1 MIHTAKQLKDKV
13 KNMSGGNSEVAQAL
27 IRTYFME
34 RFLERV
40 SVSEYRNNFILK
52 GGMLVASIVGVDMRA
67 TMDIDTT
74 VKALPLNEKDARAII
89 ERIGELQLEDGITF
103 KIKSVKEI
111 MEDFDYPGIRMMIEA
126 NLERMRQPFKIDIST
141 DDAITPG
148 AVEYKYKLMFEDR
161 SISVLSYNLE
171 TLLAEKMQTIL
182 ARGLANTRM
191 RDFFRRKINI
201 AYFYILFAKSY
212 SLSKVYGLERD
223 KTYKRWIAIDENIV
237 KVYTDFITCF
247 IFLGKIYKSD
257 QFQGRENKNM
267 KNMKVRTKLNLILVL
282 VILLV
287 ALGSVVSIKDLGDV
301 KDKALET
308 MDASS
313 RQSYD
318 DSIKEQVGVVISLLS
333 EINDAYK
340 AGTYTL
346 DEAKK
351 IAADEVR
358 QMRYGETGYFW
369 IDQSDGTNV
378 VLLGSDTEG
387 TNRMETEDANGY
399 KMVKEIIRVAVED
412 GGGYT
417 DYVFPKE
424 GETKPSPK
432 RSYSEYFE
440 PFDWVVGT
448 GNYTDYIDTAIEKQD
463 KVFSSYAMKKA
474 ITLIGACVAMLVVVA
489 VLVFMIAQDITKSL
503 KKVVAE
509 IEVIAGG
516 NFAHRMQDNMMK
528 RKDDFGQ
535 LAGTLETMRESICGL
550 LSQVKIEAAN
560 IDTVVEAMDSSIS
573 NLNGE
578 IEDVSATTEQLAAST
593 EETAA
598 STEQIN
604 SMTQQ
609 IDGAAKEIAI
619 RAQDGATEAEEIHKR
634 AAQTKEATVENRQK
648 VQTMLGEIRGRL
660 EQALEEAKVVE
671 QIGVLADSILA
682 ITGQTNLLAL
692 NASIEAARAGEA
704 GKGFA
709 VVAEEIRV
717 LAEQSKDA
725 VANIQA
731 VTENVDN
738 AVANLAN
745 DSNRLLDFV
754 DTDIVKSFDNFEKMA
769 DDYNMDA
776 SKINDL
782 VSDFSA
788 TSEELVASISN
799 ITEAIEGIT
808 SASNDSAAGTTNIA
822 QKTVSIAG
830 ESAEVMKGV
839 KTAEASAGEL
849 RKNVSNF
856 VIEE

>member
-1 MIHTAKQLKDKV
+1 
-13 KNMSGGNSEVAQAL
+13 
-27 IRTYFME
+27 
-34 RFLERV
+34 
-40 SVSEYRNNFILK
+40 
-52 GGMLVASIVGVDMRA
+52 
-67 TMDIDTT
+67 
-74 VKALPLNEKDARAII
+74 
-89 ERIGELQLEDGITF
+89 
-103 KIKSVKEI
+103 
-111 MEDFDYPGIRMMIEA
+111 MMIEA

-141 DDAITPG
+141 DDAITPD

-191 RDFFRRKINI
+191 SDFFRRKINI

-223 KTYKRWIAIDENIV
+223 KTYKRGIAIDENIV

-634 AAQTKEATVENRQK
+634 AAQTKEETVENRQK

>member
-1 MIHTAKQLKDKV
+1 
-13 KNMSGGNSEVAQAL
+13 
-27 IRTYFME
+27 
-34 RFLERV
+34 
-40 SVSEYRNNFILK
+40 
-52 GGMLVASIVGVDMRA
+52 
-67 TMDIDTT
+67 
-74 VKALPLNEKDARAII
+74 
-89 ERIGELQLEDGITF
+89 
-103 KIKSVKEI
+103 
-111 MEDFDYPGIRMMIEA
+111 
-126 NLERMRQPFKIDIST
+126 
-141 DDAITPG
+141 
-148 AVEYKYKLMFEDR
+148 
-161 SISVLSYNLE
+161 
-171 TLLAEKMQTIL
+171 
-182 ARGLANTRM
+182 
-191 RDFFRRKINI
+191 
-201 AYFYILFAKSY
+201 
-212 SLSKVYGLERD
+212 
-223 KTYKRWIAIDENIV
+223 
-237 KVYTDFITCF
+237 
-247 IFLGKIYKSD
+247 
-257 QFQGRENKNM
+257 M

-282 VILLV
+282 VILFV
-287 ALGSVVSIKDLGDV
+287 ALGSIFSIKNLEEV

-318 DSIKEQVGVVISLLS
+318 DSIKEQVNVVISLLT
-333 EINDAYK
+333 EINDEYK

-346 DEAKK
+346 DEAQK

-378 VLLGSDTEG
+378 VLLGNDTEG

-424 GETKPSPK
+424 GETEPSPK

-448 GNYTDYIDTAIEKQD
+448 GNYTDYIDTAIASQD
-463 KVFSSYAMKKA
+463 KVFSDYAMKKTSA
-474 ITLIGACVAMLVVVA
+474 LIGACVVMLVVVA
-489 VLVFMIAQDITKSL
+489 VLIFMIAQDITKSL

-516 NFAHRMQDNMMK
+516 NFAHRMQGNMMK

-560 IDTVVEAMDSSIS
+560 IDTVVESMDSSIS
-573 NLNGE
+573 DLNGE

-609 IDGAAKEIAI
+609 IDDAAKEIAV

-648 VQTMLGEIRGRL
+648 VQTMLGEIRERL

-717 LAEQSKDA
+717 LAEQSQDA

-754 DTDIVKSFDNFEKMA
+754 DTDIVKSFDDFEKMA
-769 DDYNMDA
+769 DDYNLDA
-776 SKINDL
+776 TKINEL

-799 ITEAIEGIT
+799 ITTAIEEIT
-808 SASNDSAAGTTNIA
+808 TASNESAAGTTNIA

-830 ESAEVMKGV
+830 GSAEVMKGV
-839 KTAEASAGEL
+839 KTAEASAVEL

>member
-1 MIHTAKQLKDKV
+1 
-13 KNMSGGNSEVAQAL
+13 
-27 IRTYFME
+27 
-34 RFLERV
+34 
-40 SVSEYRNNFILK
+40 
-52 GGMLVASIVGVDMRA
+52 
-67 TMDIDTT
+67 
-74 VKALPLNEKDARAII
+74 
-89 ERIGELQLEDGITF
+89 
-103 KIKSVKEI
+103 
-111 MEDFDYPGIRMMIEA
+111 
-126 NLERMRQPFKIDIST
+126 
-141 DDAITPG
+141 
-148 AVEYKYKLMFEDR
+148 
-161 SISVLSYNLE
+161 
-171 TLLAEKMQTIL
+171 
-182 ARGLANTRM
+182 
-191 RDFFRRKINI
+191 
-201 AYFYILFAKSY
+201 
-212 SLSKVYGLERD
+212 
-223 KTYKRWIAIDENIV
+223 
-237 KVYTDFITCF
+237 
-247 IFLGKIYKSD
+247 
-257 QFQGRENKNM
+257 M

-282 VILLV
+282 VILFV
-287 ALGSVVSIKDLGDV
+287 ALGSIFSIKNLEDV

-308 MDASS
+308 MEASS

-318 DSIKEQVGVVISLLS
+318 DSIKEQVNVVISLLT
-333 EINDAYK
+333 EINDEYK

-346 DEAKK
+346 DEAQK

-358 QMRYGETGYFW
+358 QMRYGEAGYFW

-378 VLLGSDTEG
+378 VLLGNDTEG

-424 GETKPSPK
+424 GETEPSPK

-448 GNYTDYIDTAIEKQD
+448 GNYTDYIDTAIASQD
-463 KVFSSYAMKKA
+463 KVFSDYAMKKTGA
-474 ITLIGACVAMLVVVA
+474 LIGACVVMLVVVA
-489 VLVFMIAQDITKSL
+489 VLIFMIAQDITKSL

-535 LAGTLETMRESICGL
+535 LAGALETMRESVCGL
-550 LSQVKIEAAN
+550 LSKVKIEAAN
-560 IDTVVEAMDSSIS
+560 IDKVVETMDSSIS
-573 NLNGE
+573 NLNEE

-609 IDGAAKEIAI
+609 IDGTAKEIAI
-619 RAQDGATEAEEIHKR
+619 RAQNGATESEEIHKR
-634 AAQTKEATVENRQK
+634 AAQTKQTTVENRQK
-648 VQTMLGEIRGRL
+648 VQTVLEEIRGRL
-660 EQALEEAKVVE
+660 EQALKEAKVVE

-717 LAEQSKDA
+717 LAEQSQDA

-754 DTDIVKSFDNFEKMA
+754 DTDIVKSFDDFEKMA
-769 DDYNMDA
+769 DDYNLDA
-776 SKINDL
+776 TKINEL

-799 ITEAIEGIT
+799 ITTAIEEIT
-808 SASNDSAAGTTNIA
+808 TASNESAAGTTNIA

-830 ESAEVMKGV
+830 GSAEVMKGV
-839 KTAEASAGEL
+839 KTAEASAVEL

>member
-1 MIHTAKQLKDKV
+1 
-13 KNMSGGNSEVAQAL
+13 
-27 IRTYFME
+27 
-34 RFLERV
+34 
-40 SVSEYRNNFILK
+40 
-52 GGMLVASIVGVDMRA
+52 
-67 TMDIDTT
+67 
-74 VKALPLNEKDARAII
+74 
-89 ERIGELQLEDGITF
+89 
-103 KIKSVKEI
+103 
-111 MEDFDYPGIRMMIEA
+111 
-126 NLERMRQPFKIDIST
+126 
-141 DDAITPG
+141 
-148 AVEYKYKLMFEDR
+148 
-161 SISVLSYNLE
+161 
-171 TLLAEKMQTIL
+171 
-182 ARGLANTRM
+182 
-191 RDFFRRKINI
+191 
-201 AYFYILFAKSY
+201 
-212 SLSKVYGLERD
+212 
-223 KTYKRWIAIDENIV
+223 
-237 KVYTDFITCF
+237 
-247 IFLGKIYKSD
+247 
-257 QFQGRENKNM
+257 M

-282 VILLV
+282 VILFV
-287 ALGSVVSIKDLGDV
+287 ALGSIFSIKNLEEV

-308 MDASS
+308 MEASS

-318 DSIKEQVGVVISLLS
+318 DSIKEQVNVVISLLT
-333 EINDAYK
+333 EINDEYK
-340 AGTYTL
+340 DGTYTL
-346 DEAKK
+346 DEAQK

-378 VLLGSDTEG
+378 VLLGNDTEG

-424 GETKPSPK
+424 GETESSPK

-448 GNYTDYIDTAIEKQD
+448 GNYTDYIDTAIASQD
-463 KVFSSYAMKKA
+463 KVFSDYAMKKTSA
-474 ITLIGACVAMLVVVA
+474 LIGACVVMLVVVA
-489 VLVFMIAQDITKSL
+489 VLIFMIAQDITKSL

-535 LAGTLETMRESICGL
+535 LAGALETMRESVCGL
-550 LSQVKIEAAN
+550 LSKVKIEAAN
-560 IDTVVEAMDSSIS
+560 IDKVVETMDSSIS
-573 NLNGE
+573 NLNEE

-609 IDGAAKEIAI
+609 IDGTAKEIAI
-619 RAQDGATEAEEIHKR
+619 RAQNGATESEEIHKR
-634 AAQTKEATVENRQK
+634 AAQTKQTTVENRQK
-648 VQTMLGEIRGRL
+648 VQTVLEEIRGRL
-660 EQALEEAKVVE
+660 EQALKEAKVVE

-725 VANIQA
+725 VANIQV

-754 DTDIVKSFDNFEKMA
+754 DTDIVKSFDDFEKMA
-769 DDYNMDA
+769 DDYNLDA
-776 SKINDL
+776 TKINEL

-799 ITEAIEGIT
+799 ITTAIEEIT
-808 SASNDSAAGTTNIA
+808 TASNESAAGTTNIA

-830 ESAEVMKGV
+830 GSAEVMKGV
-839 KTAEASAGEL
+839 KTAEASAVEL

>member
-1 MIHTAKQLKDKV
+1 MQGRW
-13 KNMSGGNSEVAQAL
+13 KNQS
-27 IRTYFME
+27 
-34 RFLERV
+34 
-40 SVSEYRNNFILK
+40 
-52 GGMLVASIVGVDMRA
+52 
-67 TMDIDTT
+67 
-74 VKALPLNEKDARAII
+74 
-89 ERIGELQLEDGITF
+89 
-103 KIKSVKEI
+103 
-111 MEDFDYPGIRMMIEA
+111 
-126 NLERMRQPFKIDIST
+126 
-141 DDAITPG
+141 
-148 AVEYKYKLMFEDR
+148 
-161 SISVLSYNLE
+161 
-171 TLLAEKMQTIL
+171 
-182 ARGLANTRM
+182 
-191 RDFFRRKINI
+191 DFFRRKINI

-212 SLSKVYGLERD
+212 SLSKVYGFERD

-247 IFLGKIYKSD
+247 VFLGKIYKSD

-287 ALGSVVSIKDLGDV
+287 ALGSVVSFKDLEDV

-387 TNRMETEDANGY
+387 TNRMETEDAKGY

-717 LAEQSKDA
+717 LAEQSKAAVSHIQDVTNNVMDA
-725 VANIQA
+725 VN
-731 VTENVDN
+731 
-738 AVANLAN
+738 NLAEGTQKLLGFVGTDVV
-745 DSNRLLDFV
+745 DSFA
-754 DTDIVKSFDNFEKMA
+754 TFSGMA
-769 DDYNMDA
+769 DSYSNDA
-776 SKINDL
+776 GQIDGL
-782 VSDFSA
+782 VTDFSA
-788 TSEELVASISN
+788 SSEELLASISGVM
-799 ITEAIEGIT
+799 EAINEVSKAATEG
-808 SASNDSAAGTTNIA
+808 ASGTTDIA
-822 QKTVSIAG
+822 DKT
-830 ESAEVMKGV
+830 GV
-839 KTAEASAGEL
+839 IVERANEIKEKAEATRIAADKL
-849 RKNVSNF
+849 QQNVEHF
-856 VIEE
+856 IV